1 MSGSEARAPAAANP
15 DTLRE
20 GLARYFSPDELARL
34 AAARVG
40 IAGAGGLG
48 SNVALMLARSGV
60 EDMLIIDHD
69 VVDASNLNRQQFW
82 PRHVGRP
89 KVEALGELLREL
101 NPHIRLELVNA
112 RLEEATL
119 PGLLPACP
127 LWVEALDAADT
138 KTLLVERALTSGR
151 RIASASGVAGF
162 GGAPMRRRR
171 LGNLVL
177 VGDFATDVADAPP
190 LAPRVTQ
197 AAALMADTVLEWIL
211 N

>member
-1 MSGSEARAPAAANP
+1 MSGTDGRHAGGNAN
-15 DTLRE
+15 TLRE
-20 GLARYFSPDELARL
+20 GLARYFSADELARL

-112 RLEEATL
+112 RLDEANL
-119 PGLLPACP
+119 PALLPACP

-138 KTLLVERALTSGR
+138 KTLLVEQALLAGR
-151 RIASASGVAGF
+151 RIASASGLAGV

-171 LGNLVL
+171 LGALVL
-177 VGDFATDVADAPP
+177 VGDFATDVAD
-190 LAPRVTQ
+190 
-197 AAALMADTVLEWIL
+197 
-211 N
+211 